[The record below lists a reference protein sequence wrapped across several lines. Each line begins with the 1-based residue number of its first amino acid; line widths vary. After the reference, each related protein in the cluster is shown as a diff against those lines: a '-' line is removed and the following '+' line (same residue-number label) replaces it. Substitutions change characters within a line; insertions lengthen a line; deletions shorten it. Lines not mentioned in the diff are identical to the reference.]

1 MLSNDS
7 FKRSS
12 NIKPITEEEVIIRI
26 NEYDQSSIILY
37 RKQLFRLDPSYSE
50 RVPRTSL
57 KVLVEF

>member
-57 KVLVEF
+57 